1 MPILHH
7 LPLSPFCRKVRVA
20 LGEKGL
26 PIDLREQRVWERSRS
41 FLALNPAGKVPVLE
55 LEDGAV
61 VADSWAILE
70 FIEEIAPTPPLIG
83 ATPAERAETRRL
95 IAWFDDK
102 FNAEVT
108 QPLYGEKVLK
118 RMAGGGAPDSGSLRA
133 GRANLPPHLDYIGW
147 LCDRRTWLAG
157 DHFSLA
163 DIAAGAHLSTLDFI
177 GDVPWDRF
185 DGAKLWYQR
194 IKSRPSFR
202 PLLADRV
209 TGFQPPPHY
218 ANLDF

>member
-1 MPILHH
+1 MPVLYH

-26 PIDLREQRVWERSRS
+26 PIDLKEERAWERNRR
-41 FLALNPAGKVPVLE
+41 FLSLNPAGKVPVLE
-55 LEDGAV
+55 MESGDVIAE
-61 VADSWAILE
+61 SQAIVE
-70 FIEEIAPTPPLIG
+70 FIEEMAPEPPLLG
-83 ATPAERAETRRL
+83 ATAIDRAETRRL
-95 IAWFDDK
+95 IGWFDDK
-102 FNAEVT
+102 FCQEVT
-108 QPLYGEKVLK
+108 MPLYGEKVLK
-118 RMAGGGAPDSGSLRA
+118 RQAGVGAPDSGALRA
-133 GRANLPPHLDYIGW
+133 GRQNLSQHLEYIAW

-163 DIAAGAHLSTLDFI
+163 DIAAGAHLSVIDFL

-209 TGFQPPPHY
+209 TGFQPPAHY

>member
-7 LPLSPFCRKVRVA
+7 LPLSPFCRKVRVT

-26 PIDLREQRVWERSRS
+26 PIDLKDERVWERNNA
-41 FLALNPAGKVPVLE
+41 FLTINPAGKVPTLE
-55 LEDGAV
+55 MEDGAV
-61 VADSWAILE
+61 VADSYAIVE
-70 FIEEIAPTPPLIG
+70 FIEEMAPTPPLLG
-83 ATPAERAETRRL
+83 STPGERAETRRL
-95 IAWFDDK
+95 SAWFDDK
-102 FNAEVT
+102 FFNEVT
-108 QPLYGEKVLK
+108 KPLYGEKVLK
-118 RMAGGGAPDSGSLRA
+118 RLAGDGAPDSGALRA
-133 GRANLPPHLDYIGW
+133 GRANLSQHLEYIAW

-157 DHFSLA
+157 DHFTLA
-163 DIAAGAHLSTLDFI
+163 DITAGAHLSVLDFL

-209 TGFQPPPHY
+209 TGFQPPAHY

>member
-7 LPLSPFCRKVRVA
+7 LPLSPFCRKVRLT

-26 PIDLREQRVWERSRS
+26 PVELREVRVWERNRE
-41 FLALNPAGKVPVLE
+41 FLTLNPAGKVPALVLD
-55 LEDGAV
+55 DGGVLAE
-61 VADSWAILE
+61 STAIVE
-70 FIEEIAPTPPLIG
+70 FVEEMAPTPPLLG
-83 ATPAERAETRRL
+83 ATPGERAETRRL
-95 IAWFDDK
+95 VGWFDDK
-102 FNAEVT
+102 FFQEVT
-108 QPLYGEKVLK
+108 THLYGEKVLK
-118 RMAGGGAPDSGSLRA
+118 RLSRGGAPDSGVLRA
-133 GRANLPPHLDYIGW
+133 GRANLAPHLDYIAW

-163 DIAAGAHLSTLDFI
+163 DIAAGAHISVLDFL
-177 GDVPWDRF
+177 GDIRWENYE
-185 DGAKLWYQR
+185 GAKLWYQR

>member
-7 LPLSPFCRKVRVA
+7 LPLSPFCRKVRIA

-26 PIDLREQRVWERSRS
+26 PIDLKVVRVWDRDPG

-55 LEDGAV
+55 LDDGGAV
-61 VADSWAILE
+61 AESAAILE

-83 ATPAERAETRRL
+83 STPDERAEARRL
-95 IAWFDDK
+95 AGWFDDK
-102 FNAEVT
+102 FFHEVT
-108 QPLYGEKVLK
+108 VHIYGEKVVK
-118 RMAGGGAPDSGSLRA
+118 RLARGGSPDSGALRA
-133 GRANLPPHLDYIGW
+133 GRANLAQHLDYIAW

-157 DHFSLA
+157 DHFSIA
-163 DIAAGAHLSTLDFI
+163 DIAAGAHLSVLDFL
-177 GDVPWDRF
+177 GDINWDRF

-202 PLLADRV
+202 PLLADHM
-209 TGFQPPPHY
+209 TGFLPPPDY